1 MSPVR
6 PAPALILLLALL
18 LPAAGCTTK
27 ARARRDAQ
35 QSFQEGQRQMLAA
48 QQQAQA
54 AQQPMVWF
62 RGLVRQTRV
71 PWVEGLTLS
80 QGLAAA
86 QYTGALNPS
95 VILVIRQGQ
104 VYRID
109 PQRLLRG
116 EEDPE
121 LLPGDVVDPRP

>member
-1 MSPVR
+1 
-6 PAPALILLLALL
+6 
-18 LPAAGCTTK
+18 
-27 ARARRDAQ
+27 
-35 QSFQEGQRQMLAA
+35 MLAA

-109 PQRLLRG
+109 PKRLLRG